1 MLFRSIF
8 KSGIF
13 SNKILIVTV
22 VAGVLVNVLL
32 ALTPLASAFGLTGL
46 TAVHWFTALGIAFS
60 VIPVG
65 EMYKLVLRAVT
76 RRKKLNLKI
85 KSAEA

>member
-1 MLFRSIF
+1 MPACSFIRFDDNAAVII
-8 KSGIF
+8 G
-13 SNKILIVTV
+13 NNQ
-22 VAGVLVNVLL
+22 LVNVLL